1 MKFDDYRLSP
11 EIKKNLA
18 DLGFKRPTDIQYKA
32 IPSILNGED
41 VMAIAQTGTGKTA
54 AFAIPLIHQIQQKK
68 SSRRSSGV
76 RALVMVPTREL
87 AQQITQVF
95 NQIGKHTKVKTVS
108 LMGGVD
114 QDPQIRALVQGV
126 DIVVATPGRLFDLI
140 AQGYLPLDFV
150 DTLVLDEADRMLML
164 GFFDDIQAV
173 LRKMGTKRQTLFFS
187 ATLNEEIKKMAYL
200 VVRNALRIQIAPS
213 QRINKN
219 IHHVVTQV
227 EQDDKRFFLERLIK
241 EYPEGKGIVF
251 VRTKVRAE
259 RVKAALQ
266 RVGIQSETIHGDKI
280 QKERFDVL
288 QQFRA
293 GKVALLIATDVSA
306 RGIDLPGV
314 DYVVNYDVPEETE
327 NYIHRIG
334 RTGRG
339 MAKGRAYTFC
349 STDEKPLL
357 KAIEE
362 YLQQPIEVLNID
374 STTYQETVLFSEDPT
389 RTYDWKALIA
399 EQDQI
404 KPKKKRK

>member
-11 EIKKNLA
+11 ELKQNLA
-18 DLGFKRPTDIQYKA
+18 DLGFKRPTDIQYRA

-41 VMAIAQTGTGKTA
+41 VMAVAQTGTGKTA
-54 AFAIPLIHQIQQKK
+54 AFAIPVIHQIQQKK
-68 SSRRSSGV
+68 SSRRSSGI

-95 NQIGKHTKVKTVS
+95 QQLGRHTKVKTIS

-114 QDPQIRALVQGV
+114 QDPQIKSLLDGV

-140 AQGYLPLDFV
+140 HQGYLPLTYI
-150 DTLVLDEADRMLML
+150 DTLILDEADRMLAL
-164 GFFDDIQAV
+164 GFFDDIQSV
-173 LRKMGTKRQTLFFS
+173 LRKIGSKRQTLFFS
-187 ATLNEEIKKMAYL
+187 ATLNDEIKKMAYL
-200 VVRNALRIQIAPS
+200 VVRNALRIQISPS

-219 IHHVVTQV
+219 IHHVVTTV
-227 EQDDKRFFLERLIK
+227 AQDDKRFFLERLIK
-241 EYPEGKGIVF
+241 ENPQGRGIVF

-266 RVGIQSETIHGDKI
+266 RVGIGSETIHGDKL
-280 QKERFDVL
+280 QTERFDVL
-288 QQFRA
+288 RQFRE
-293 GKVALLIATDVSA
+293 GKIALLIATDVSA

-339 MAKGRAYTFC
+339 MAKGKAYTFC
-349 STDEKPLL
+349 SAEEKPLL
-357 KAIEE
+357 VAIET
-362 YLQQPIEVLNID
+362 YLEQPIEVLNID
-374 STTYQETVLFSEDPT
+374 LSAYQETVLFSEDPT
-389 RTYDWKALIA
+389 RTFDWKALI
-399 EQDQI
+399 EENDRT
-404 KPKKKRK
+404 KPKKKKK